1 MDVGIQLLDFLG
13 LRCGSTVGE
22 DQSVAGELVIART
35 VAEVSAIAQTG
46 GAVRLGGIDRLVDEV
61 PDEAALIVRVA
72 LQCRVFV
79 QIADR
84 VAHCVHVLAGD
95 VRLLRIVLEIFL
107 NHIGMLVHAGFDVGN
122 VVVVAV
128 LRHALVVHGA
138 VRIDVVHVLVHGTEH
153 IAGVGLVAER
163 PNDHARVVV
172 VAAHHAVDTV
182 DAGAFPMCL
191 ASWNR
196 GFGGDHVAGQAP
208 AAMGFEI
215 GLIDQVDAVLVA
227 QIVPTFLVRIVRG
240 ADGVDVVT
248 LAENHI
254 IDHVLLGDG
263 TAALGV
269 ELVTVRALEHDAL
282 AVKGHD
288 AVFDA
293 EATEAD
299 LLNGGF
305 DDVAGLVDDV
315 DFKFVQRWAFGA
327 PRLEALQGTACERG
341 IGVGVGRGL
350 PYHVAFGILQR
361 GRDGSGIGGVA
372 HGQCGVKRGG
382 AGLGVPI
389 GFELHVLDMNV
400 GLRRQFDGAE
410 QSVQTPEVL
419 VFKPGCAGILVAGD
433 RYDVLSVM
441 QQVGDIKLVGSESVL
456 AVTCEQA
463 VDPYVDCGCH
473 SMEDDGDA
481 SSGLL
486 GVRKTLGHNELLAVE
501 RHVIVFRNIRLQR
514 ILVAVPRILD
524 IHVLVLQQA
533 CHLQMARNLGA
544 AERGIIEVLSNEWL
558 FAEVDVG
565 SLHDFDA
572 PFSVKALREIGVLA
586 TLRIMREALVVGMCR
601 RAVDFEHS
609 RVGQPRLGCV
619 LNTIAVCHVSCFLS
633 LLRCE

>member
-1 MDVGIQLLDFLG
+1 
-13 LRCGSTVGE
+13 
-22 DQSVAGELVIART
+22 
-35 VAEVSAIAQTG
+35 
-46 GAVRLGGIDRLVDEV
+46 
-61 PDEAALIVRVA
+61 
-72 LQCRVFV
+72 
-79 QIADR
+79 
-84 VAHCVHVLAGD
+84 
-95 VRLLRIVLEIFL
+95 
-107 NHIGMLVHAGFDVGN
+107 
-122 VVVVAV
+122 
-128 LRHALVVHGA
+128 
-138 VRIDVVHVLVHGTEH
+138 
-153 IAGVGLVAER
+153 
-163 PNDHARVVV
+163 
-172 VAAHHAVDTV
+172 
-182 DAGAFPMCL
+182 MCL

-215 GLIDQVDAVLVA
+215 GLIDQVDAVLIA
-227 QIVPTFLVRIVRG
+227 QIVPTLLVRIVRG
-240 ADGVDVVT
+240 ADGVDVVA

-299 LLNGGF
+299 LLNGSF

-433 RYDVLSVM
+433 RHNVLSVM

-486 GVRKTLGHNELLAVE
+486 GVRKTLGHNELPAVE

-544 AERGIIEVLSNEWL
+544 AESGIIEVFGNEWL

-565 SLHDFDA
+565 SLYDLDA